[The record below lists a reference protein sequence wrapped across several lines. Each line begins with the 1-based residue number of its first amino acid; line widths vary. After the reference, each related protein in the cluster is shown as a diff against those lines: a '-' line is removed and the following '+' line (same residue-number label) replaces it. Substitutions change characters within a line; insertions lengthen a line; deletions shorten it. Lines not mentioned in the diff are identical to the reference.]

1 MSKREMS
8 AKDKAFEQERI
19 KYRKEIISL
28 KHEIE
33 SKDKRIKSLSDQVYS
48 LENKVNEYSDWIQR
62 LLEYCDLDEE
72 FMRNKIK
79 IEKNVQLFGKV
90 INDNANHLGLPYGLI
105 ANPFLDMLEVLS
117 CLGGSKND

>member
-1 MSKREMS
+1 MSKRELS

-72 FMRNKIK
+72 FMKNKIK

-105 ANPFLDMLEVLS
+105 ANPFLDMLGTLS

>member
-1 MSKREMS
+1 MGKREMS

-33 SKDKRIKSLSDQVYS
+33 SKDKRIKSLSD
-48 LENKVNEYSDWIQR
+48 ENKVNEYSDWIQR

-72 FMRNKIK
+72 FMKNKIK

-105 ANPFLDMLEVLS
+105 ANPFLDMLGTLLY
-117 CLGGSKND
+117 LGGSKNG

>member
-33 SKDKRIKSLSDQVYS
+33 NKDKQIKSLSDQVNT

-90 INDNANHLGLPYGLI
+90 VNDNAKHLGLPYELI
-105 ANPFLDMLEVLS
+105 NNPFLDMFGTLL
-117 CLGGSKND
+117 CLGGPKNG

>member
-1 MSKREMS
+1 MSKLELS

-48 LENKVNEYSDWIQR
+48 LENKVNEYSDWIQC

-72 FMRNKIK
+72 FMKNKIK

-105 ANPFLDMLEVLS
+105 ANHFLDMLEVLS

>member
-28 KHEIE
+28 KHKIE
-33 SKDKRIKSLSDQVYS
+33 SKDKQIKSLSDQVYS

-72 FMRNKIK
+72 FMREKIK
-79 IEKNVQLFGKV
+79 NEKKTQLFRKA
-90 INDNANHLGLPYGLI
+90 IND
-105 ANPFLDMLEVLS
+105 NPFLDMLETLLCS
-117 CLGGSKND
+117 GGSKNG